1 MAQVLQ
7 NFDILIR
14 IFFYELRYY
23 FNVLAQQDRHTKIKF
38 IKWEDS
44 KE

>member
-1 MAQVLQ
+1 MTQVLQ
-7 NFDILIR
+7 HFN
-14 IFFYELRYY
+14 IFLYEQHYY

-38 IKWEDS
+38 IKWEDP